1 MRAYIPLPSGLSA
14 TAWRRRYSAGEVPD
28 ESPYGLHRLSDFGVD
43 VTFGE
48 TDFGRL
54 AERAARSVRH
64 RTSGVEMLEGLS
76 EWRARTLCNT
86 DVVFTYD
93 ERIGIPATLLRTRK
107 HAPVMLGVGWLA
119 GRSEASAMLAALA
132 GRALPRA
139 EAVWVQSS
147 AMLPVL
153 QKEWGVRPSRLH
165 YVPCG
170 IDADFYRVQ
179 PEPDVANVIASAG
192 EDRHRDHRLL
202 VEAVSKLRSR
212 FPDIHLELATGRPV
226 ELPSGLGTLYR
237 QRLDG
242 KMRELYRRAS
252 LVALALKP
260 VITGSGLT
268 VALEAMS
275 SGRPVVMTDNPGVSD
290 YIQHGVT
297 GLLVPPNDVDA
308 LASAIGELLA
318 DPQRRSEM
326 GRAAAARVRERF
338 TSGIVARRHAELLS
352 SI

>member
-14 TAWRRRYSAGEVPD
+14 TTWRRRYAAGEVPD
-28 ESPYGLHRLSDFGVD
+28 ESPYGLHKLTDFGVD

-48 TDFGRL
+48 TNFGRVS
-54 AERAARSVRH
+54 ERAARSVRH
-64 RTSGVEMLEGLS
+64 RASGMEMLEGLS
-76 EWRARTLCNT
+76 DWRARALRNT

-93 ERIGIPATLLRTRK
+93 ERTGIPASLLRTRK
-107 HAPVMLGVGWLA
+107 HAPVMLGVGWLTS
-119 GRSEASAMLAALA
+119 RTEAPAVLGALA

-139 EAVWVQSS
+139 AAVWAQSS

-153 QKEWGVRPSRLH
+153 GREWGVRPSRLH

-170 IDADFYRVQ
+170 IDADFYDVQ

-192 EDRHRDHRLL
+192 EDRHRDHQLL
-202 VEAVSKLRSR
+202 VAAVSKLRPR
-212 FPDIHLELATGRPV
+212 FPDIQLELATGQPV

-237 QRLDG
+237 HRLDG
-242 KMRELYRRAS
+242 RIRELYQRAS
-252 LVALALKP
+252 VVALALKP

-290 YIQHGVT
+290 YVEHGVT

-308 LASAIGELLA
+308 LSSAIGELLA

-326 GRAAAARVRERF
+326 GRAAATRIRECF
-338 TSGIVARRHAELLS
+338 TSDIVARRHAELLS